1 MSKDFRMFTN
11 VICITGEDKN
21 PCGGTKV
28 KIHWAIQKFDFLRAR
43 SWTGGRGN
51 LFFHGAGQSG
61 KMSIPDMFLAVQNS
75 SIGDLV
81 TH

>member
-51 LFFHGAGQSG
+51 LFFPMGWGRAERPASMICFFMMPSVGLYS
-61 KMSIPDMFLAVQNS
+61 
-75 SIGDLV
+75 
-81 TH
+81 